1 MRRTAGALVGRGI
14 LFSRLHKFMLGDEG
28 IIVAFHRVDD
38 RLPEDGL
45 TRSSRVFERFCRFFK
60 ANFDVIPLTDFVLR
74 LERKESVAGKLV
86 ITFDDG
92 YLDNYQVAAPILRKL
107 DLPATFYV
115 VTQYIESNVVPWWD
129 AALAKN
135 PGWMTWDE
143 VRFLALEGFEIG
155 AHTRTHLDLGT
166 VDGAVADSEIAG
178 SRQDLV
184 DAIGKPPDHFAYPY
198 GQRKN
203 LLDLNRQ
210 RVIDAG
216 FRSCVSCHGGLVPLR
231 TDPFHLERIPI
242 SAWFRNPEQF
252 AFEVLT
258 RR

>member
-1 MRRTAGALVGRGI
+1 M
-14 LFSRLHKFMLGDEG
+14 SRLHRKVLGDEG
-28 IIVAFHRVDD
+28 IIVAFHRIDD

-45 TRSSRVFERFCRFFK
+45 TRGSRVFERFCRFFK
-60 ANFDVIPLTDFVLR
+60 SSFDVVTLTDFVSR
-74 LERKESVAGKLV
+74 LERKESVAGKLA

-115 VTQYIESNVVPWWD
+115 VTRFLESKIVPWWD
-129 AALAKN
+129 AGLAKSSA
-135 PGWMTWDE
+135 WMTWDE
-143 VRFLALEGFEIG
+143 VRFLSLEGFDIG
-155 AHTRTHLDLGT
+155 AHTRTHVDLGA
-166 VDGAVADSEIAG
+166 VDGSEAETEIAG
-178 SRQDLV
+178 SRQDILE
-184 DAIGKPPDHFAYPY
+184 AIGKSPEHFAFPY

-203 LLDLNRQ
+203 LLESNRQ
-210 RVIDAG
+210 RVIDLG
-216 FRSCVSCHGGLVPLR
+216 FRSCVSCHGGLVPLHS
-231 TDPFHLERIPI
+231 DPFKLERIPI